1 MDEFTREPFS
11 IKQLT
16 QLNACWIYLNIIHLS
31 DIIYPDGKTLN
42 HNFLIG
48 IKATYPLSQL
58 NQPSQKYSF
67 VKAWKMWN
75 STIKKVFN
83 VQDNLTLDPFS
94 RLGEWLTPESQRNM
108 IH

>member
-31 DIIYPDGKTLN
+31 DIIYPDDKTLN

-67 VKAWKMWN
+67 VKA
-75 STIKKVFN
+75 
-83 VQDNLTLDPFS
+83 
-94 RLGEWLTPESQRNM
+94 
-108 IH
+108 